1 MLAVV
6 ALSAGA
12 ATAVR
17 KIGHCVIYLFPIL
30 SLRIKNSSNIFKLFK
45 FLEIMT
51 EEQKS
56 KAIFYMA
63 GQHRVYRSNHR
74 RFMEDGDQIRF
85 TKVINDGMNN
95 QEYEINDCEDWSM
108 WFSQLSQIHI
118 TQDIDDLCAST
129 IKFLDGNKLSIHA
142 MEAWEFYEKVK
153 GKTFKVSGCPSFAA
167 IKSDS
172 SFWDNPENTYRDALD
187 YVKNCIENDNLG
199 RLGDLLRPALLY
211 YLEEI

>member
-1 MLAVV
+1 
-6 ALSAGA
+6 
-12 ATAVR
+12 
-17 KIGHCVIYLFPIL
+17 
-30 SLRIKNSSNIFKLFK
+30 
-45 FLEIMT
+45 MT

-74 RFMEDGDQIRF
+74 RFMEDGDQVRF

-95 QEYEINDCEDWSM
+95 QEYEINDCDDWSM

-118 TQDIDDLCAST
+118 TQDIDDLVAPT

-142 MEAWEFYEKVK
+142 MEACEFYEKVK
-153 GKTFKVSGCPSFAA
+153 GKTFKVSVCPSFAA
-167 IKSDS
+167 FKPSPYILED
-172 SFWDNPENTYRDALD
+172 TYEAYCDVLD
-187 YVKNCIENDNLG
+187 DVKNCIENDNLD

>member
-1 MLAVV
+1 
-6 ALSAGA
+6 
-12 ATAVR
+12 
-17 KIGHCVIYLFPIL
+17 
-30 SLRIKNSSNIFKLFK
+30 
-45 FLEIMT
+45 MT

-74 RFMEDGDQIRF
+74 RFMEDGDKVRF
-85 TKVINDGMNN
+85 TKVITDGMNN

-142 MEAWEFYEKVK
+142 MEACEFYEKVK
-153 GKTFKVSGCPSFAA
+153 GKTFKVSV
-167 IKSDS
+167 KSDS
-172 SFWDNPENTYRDALD
+172 SFWDKPDNTYRDALD
-187 YVKNCIENDNLG
+187 YVKNCIDNDNLD

>member
-1 MLAVV
+1 
-6 ALSAGA
+6 
-12 ATAVR
+12 
-17 KIGHCVIYLFPIL
+17 
-30 SLRIKNSSNIFKLFK
+30 
-45 FLEIMT
+45 MT

-74 RFMEDGDQIRF
+74 RFMEDGDKVRF
-85 TKVINDGMNN
+85 TKVITDGMNN

-129 IKFLDGNKLSIHA
+129 IKFLDGNKFSIHA
-142 MEAWEFYEKVK
+142 MEACEFYEKVK
-153 GKTFKVSGCPSFAA
+153 GKTFKVSVCPSFAA
-167 IKSDS
+167 FKSDS
-172 SFWDNPENTYRDALD
+172 SFWDDYDKTYVDALD
-187 YVKNCIENDNLG
+187 YVKNCIENESLD
-199 RLGDLLRPALLY
+199 RLGDLLRPASLY